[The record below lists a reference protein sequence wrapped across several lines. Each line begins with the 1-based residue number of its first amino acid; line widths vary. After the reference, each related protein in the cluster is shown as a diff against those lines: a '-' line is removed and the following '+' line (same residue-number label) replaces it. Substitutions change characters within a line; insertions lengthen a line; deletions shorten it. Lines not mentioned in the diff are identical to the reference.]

1 MCQRFL
7 VSHAALHYLRQK
19 NTNLAANASSSRLPS
34 IWELTESRTK
44 TTTAIVRNF
53 LNYILHHDVCPEYND
68 QIYAARSICD
78 KAEEELCHL
87 AKAQIILPG
96 DFNQAC
102 SMIFGGSFHGTY
114 IGDQEWAK
122 DIEMPDQMSPETARK
137 VFKIAL
143 VAHASEE
150 IWEKY
155 NSQSKKRSICVT
167 EAFDASFEVTEL
179 IVPSKEVLNIYK
191 TPAATG
197 VKPLGK
203 IRAKTWFNP
212 NDYEKDL
219 TEEEEQAEAAAR
231 AIKESDPKDEYEFWI
246 DEELLSCLHV
256 GTKMTTKVHRT
267 SFGVEYFD
275 SVQAVYCSFY
285 TLLPNEEMT
294 GWREPGPTLPYRKAM
309 TSEGLTLVPGN
320 GGKFRD
326 EDEDGVVEGGDGE
339 DDELE

>member
-1 MCQRFL
+1 
-7 VSHAALHYLRQK
+7 
-19 NTNLAANASSSRLPS
+19 
-34 IWELTESRTK
+34 
-44 TTTAIVRNF
+44 
-53 LNYILHHDVCPEYND
+53 
-68 QIYAARSICD
+68 
-78 KAEEELCHL
+78 
-87 AKAQIILPG
+87 
-96 DFNQAC
+96 
-102 SMIFGGSFHGTY
+102 MIFGGSFLGTY

-155 NSQSKKRSICVT
+155 NAQSEERSARVT

-179 IVPSKEVLNIYK
+179 IVPSDEVLNIYK

-197 VKPLGK
+197 VKPVGK
-203 IRAKTWFNP
+203 IRAKTWFDP

-231 AIKESDPKDEYEFWI
+231 GIKESDSKNEYEFWI
-246 DEELLSCLHV
+246 DEDLLSCLHV

-267 SFGVEYFD
+267 NFGVEYFD

-285 TLLPNEEMT
+285 TLLPNEQMI
-294 GWREPGPTLPYRKAM
+294 GWREPGPPLPYRKPM
-309 TSEGLTLVPGN
+309 TSDGLTLIPGN
-320 GGKFRD
+320 GGNVRD
-326 EDEDGVVEGGDGE
+326 ENEGGSFGGADGKE
-339 DDELE
+339 GLYHDDDELE